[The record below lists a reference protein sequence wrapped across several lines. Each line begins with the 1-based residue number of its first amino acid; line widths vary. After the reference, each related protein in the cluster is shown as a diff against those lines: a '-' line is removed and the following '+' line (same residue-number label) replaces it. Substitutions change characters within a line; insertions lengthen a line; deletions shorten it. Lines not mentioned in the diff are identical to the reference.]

1 MGLPKFQ
8 YIAPRKVAKA
18 ISLQKESGKFLAGGT
33 DLLVAMKQ
41 RISCPELLIDLN
53 TISELKGIEWD
64 KKKRLRVGASTT
76 LTQLRENSIV
86 QKHFPI
92 LSQTVPLVS
101 TPLLQNRG
109 TVGGNLCLDTRCYFY
124 NQSVFLKKRWEPCFK
139 IGGKTCHVVRG
150 GDSCYAV
157 YSGDMASPLIA
168 LGAKVKVMGDH
179 DAKEIELQRFFS
191 GSGIKPNILKFNE
204 ILSEILIPTPPKHS
218 GCSYQKLR
226 LRDTMDF
233 PLLGVSV
240 CLHLEGRDGR
250 CGDARLVLGAVGPSP
265 LALEE
270 VPQLMRGKDITPKL
284 IEEVSQIAWKA
295 AHPVANTASS
305 PRYRREMVRVL
316 TKNAIE
322 EALNRIKNSDA
333 GSGSKPVH
341 LE

>member
-33 DLLVAMKQ
+33 DLFVAMKE
-41 RISCPELLIDLN
+41 RIFHPELLIDLN
-53 TISELKGIEWD
+53 KISELKGIEWD
-64 KKKRLRVGASTT
+64 KKKRLRVGALTT
-76 LTQLRENSIV
+76 LTQLKENPIV
-86 QKHFPI
+86 QKDFPV

-101 TPLLQNRG
+101 TPQLQNMG

-168 LGAKVKVMGDH
+168 LGAKVKVMGDR
-179 DAKEIELQRFFS
+179 DAREIELQRFFS

-204 ILSEILIPTPPKHS
+204 ILSEILIPTPPEHS

-226 LRDTMDF
+226 LRDTIDF

-240 CLHLEGRDGR
+240 FMHLEGKDGR
-250 CGDARLVLGAVGPSP
+250 CEDARFVLGAVGPSP
-265 LALEE
+265 LVVEE
-270 VPQLMRGKDITPKL
+270 VAQRMRGKEMTLTL

-305 PRYRREMVRVL
+305 PKYRREMVRVL
-316 TKNAIE
+316 TKKAFD
-322 EALNRIKNSDA
+322 EAMEMIRNGQN
-333 GSGSKPVH
+333 
-341 LE
+341 